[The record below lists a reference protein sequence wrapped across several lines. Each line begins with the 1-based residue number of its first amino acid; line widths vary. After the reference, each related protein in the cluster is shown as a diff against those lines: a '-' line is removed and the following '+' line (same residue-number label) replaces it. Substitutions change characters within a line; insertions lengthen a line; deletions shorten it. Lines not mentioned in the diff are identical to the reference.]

1 MADGS
6 RPCVERAT
14 GRTTHRSIPQLE
26 AIRLPLEVAEG
37 ETLWAQ
43 GKRIRKCVCRGCG
56 QKKVDMA
63 PFLLYVPACGVSAPR
78 KSLVNRPSEKSCGRF
93 FTVRGRRRLPMYDV
107 RRGRLAA
114 PMYEVRCT
122 IAIIARFARG
132 GGGEDADYVRCPRY
146 DVRFGNLASRRLA
159 EFCGA

>member
-1 MADGS
+1 
-6 RPCVERAT
+6 
-14 GRTTHRSIPQLE
+14 
-26 AIRLPLEVAEG
+26 
-37 ETLWAQ
+37 
-43 GKRIRKCVCRGCG
+43 
-56 QKKVDMA
+56 
-63 PFLLYVPACGVSAPR
+63 
-78 KSLVNRPSEKSCGRF
+78 
-93 FTVRGRRRLPMYDV
+93 MYDV